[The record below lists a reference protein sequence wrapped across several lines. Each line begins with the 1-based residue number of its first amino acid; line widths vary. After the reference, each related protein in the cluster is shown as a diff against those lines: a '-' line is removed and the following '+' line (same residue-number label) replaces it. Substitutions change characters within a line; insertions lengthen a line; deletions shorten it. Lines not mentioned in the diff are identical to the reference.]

1 MSHSQGN
8 REDEEVIKGVKKEE
22 DVKVAVTVNDDVNYV
37 DLDEYLLGVVA
48 GEMPAN
54 FEKEALKAQVVASRT
69 YVYNRNLS
77 VDNTTNTQV
86 YLDDSEMKKKWGDNY
101 NEYYEKIK
109 SAVAETKNEVMMY
122 QGDYI
127 SALFFS
133 SSNGY
138 TENVEDYFDSS
149 ALPYLRSVDS
159 HWDLTIDPKN
169 TRQMTFT
176 KSELESK
183 FSCENLD
190 FNIFK
195 EHREVFFYQ
204 ADKTN
209 LLNVIKRIMDN
220 YLSKGNA
227 LNNLQI
233 LIPLYQGIV
242 GINEVNKFIQTNY
255 NPHKEVMIKHSDLTF
270 YPDDKVLQLQNDPEK
285 GIMNG
290 DIGYIVD
297 IFADS
302 VGVDFTGKIVRLAS
316 SDLDNLTLAYA
327 ISIHKS
333 QGSEYENVIFPIL
346 SSYSLMLKRKLI
358 YTAITRAKQKLII
371 LGDLELLKHKSK
383 IKEQLRNT
391 SLMEFLE
398 EKKEITPYDFM

>member
-1 MSHSQGN
+1 MKEISVKFGIVFLIVIIFLSMSQSQGN
-8 REDEEVIKGVKKEE
+8 REDDEVIKGVKKE

-109 SAVAETKNEVMMY
+109 SAVAETKNKVMMY

-190 FNIFK
+190 FNI
-195 EHREVFFYQ
+195 
-204 ADKTN
+204 
-209 LLNVIKRIMDN
+209 I
-220 YLSKGNA
+220 
-227 LNNLQI
+227 
-233 LIPLYQGIV
+233 
-242 GINEVNKFIQTNY
+242 
-255 NPHKEVMIKHSDLTF
+255 
-270 YPDDKVLQLQNDPEK
+270 
-285 GIMNG
+285 
-290 DIGYIVD
+290 
-297 IFADS
+297 
-302 VGVDFTGKIVRLAS
+302 
-316 SDLDNLTLAYA
+316 AY
-327 ISIHKS
+327 
-333 QGSEYENVIFPIL
+333 
-346 SSYSLMLKRKLI
+346 
-358 YTAITRAKQKLII
+358 
-371 LGDLELLKHKSK
+371 
-383 IKEQLRNT
+383 
-391 SLMEFLE
+391 
-398 EKKEITPYDFM
+398 KKKWSC

>member
-1 MSHSQGN
+1 MKEISVKFGIVFLIVIIFLSMSQSQGN
-8 REDEEVIKGVKKEE
+8 REDDEVIKGVKKE

-109 SAVAETKNEVMMY
+109 SAVAETKNKVMMY

-190 FNIFK
+190 FIAYKKRGRVGTLSVGGKNYSG
-195 EHREVFFYQ
+195 REVREKLGLPSSCFTIDYANGKYTFTTKGSGHGVGMSQYGAQ
-204 ADKTN
+204 AMALDGASYKDI
-209 LLNVIKRIMDN
+209 LNHYYTGIEIV
-220 YLSKGNA
+220 
-227 LNNLQI
+227 NN
-233 LIPLYQGIV
+233 
-242 GINEVNKFIQTNY
+242 
-255 NPHKEVMIKHSDLTF
+255 
-270 YPDDKVLQLQNDPEK
+270 
-285 GIMNG
+285 
-290 DIGYIVD
+290 
-297 IFADS
+297 
-302 VGVDFTGKIVRLAS
+302 
-316 SDLDNLTLAYA
+316 
-327 ISIHKS
+327 
-333 QGSEYENVIFPIL
+333 
-346 SSYSLMLKRKLI
+346 
-358 YTAITRAKQKLII
+358 
-371 LGDLELLKHKSK
+371 
-383 IKEQLRNT
+383 
-391 SLMEFLE
+391 
-398 EKKEITPYDFM
+398 

>member
-1 MSHSQGN
+1 MKEISVKFGIVFLIVIIFLSMGQSQGN
-8 REDEEVIKGVKKEE
+8 KEDDEVIKEVKKEE
-22 DVKVAVTVNDDVNYV
+22 NVKVAVTVNDDVNYV

-190 FNIFK
+190 FNIIAYK
-195 EHREVFFYQ
+195 KSGRVETLSGGGKNYSGREVREKLGLPSSCFTIDYANGKYTFTTKGSGHGVGMSQYGAQ
-204 ADKTN
+204 AMALDGASYKDI
-209 LLNVIKRIMDN
+209 LNHYYTGIEIV
-220 YLSKGNA
+220 
-227 LNNLQI
+227 NN
-233 LIPLYQGIV
+233 
-242 GINEVNKFIQTNY
+242 
-255 NPHKEVMIKHSDLTF
+255 
-270 YPDDKVLQLQNDPEK
+270 
-285 GIMNG
+285 
-290 DIGYIVD
+290 
-297 IFADS
+297 
-302 VGVDFTGKIVRLAS
+302 
-316 SDLDNLTLAYA
+316 
-327 ISIHKS
+327 
-333 QGSEYENVIFPIL
+333 
-346 SSYSLMLKRKLI
+346 
-358 YTAITRAKQKLII
+358 
-371 LGDLELLKHKSK
+371 
-383 IKEQLRNT
+383 
-391 SLMEFLE
+391 
-398 EKKEITPYDFM
+398 

>member
-1 MSHSQGN
+1 MSQSQGN
-8 REDEEVIKGVKKEE
+8 REDDEVIKGVKKE

-109 SAVAETKNEVMMY
+109 SAVAETKNKVMMY

-190 FNIFK
+190 FNIIAYK
-195 EHREVFFYQ
+195 
-204 ADKTN
+204 
-209 LLNVIKRIMDN
+209 
-220 YLSKGNA
+220 
-227 LNNLQI
+227 
-233 LIPLYQGIV
+233 
-242 GINEVNKFIQTNY
+242 
-255 NPHKEVMIKHSDLTF
+255 
-270 YPDDKVLQLQNDPEK
+270 KVVVL
-285 GIMNG
+285 
-290 DIGYIVD
+290 
-297 IFADS
+297 
-302 VGVDFTGKIVRLAS
+302 RL
-316 SDLDNLTLAYA
+316 
-327 ISIHKS
+327 
-333 QGSEYENVIFPIL
+333 
-346 SSYSLMLKRKLI
+346 
-358 YTAITRAKQKLII
+358 
-371 LGDLELLKHKSK
+371 
-383 IKEQLRNT
+383 
-391 SLMEFLE
+391 
-398 EKKEITPYDFM
+398 

>member
-1 MSHSQGN
+1 MKEISVKFGIVFLIVIIFLSMGQSQGN
-8 REDEEVIKGVKKEE
+8 KEDDEVIKEVKKEE
-22 DVKVAVTVNDDVNYV
+22 NVKVAVTVNDDVNYV

-190 FNIFK
+190 FNI
-195 EHREVFFYQ
+195 
-204 ADKTN
+204 
-209 LLNVIKRIMDN
+209 I
-220 YLSKGNA
+220 
-227 LNNLQI
+227 
-233 LIPLYQGIV
+233 
-242 GINEVNKFIQTNY
+242 
-255 NPHKEVMIKHSDLTF
+255 
-270 YPDDKVLQLQNDPEK
+270 
-285 GIMNG
+285 
-290 DIGYIVD
+290 
-297 IFADS
+297 
-302 VGVDFTGKIVRLAS
+302 
-316 SDLDNLTLAYA
+316 AY
-327 ISIHKS
+327 
-333 QGSEYENVIFPIL
+333 
-346 SSYSLMLKRKLI
+346 
-358 YTAITRAKQKLII
+358 
-371 LGDLELLKHKSK
+371 
-383 IKEQLRNT
+383 
-391 SLMEFLE
+391 
-398 EKKEITPYDFM
+398 KKKWSC

>member
-1 MSHSQGN
+1 MKEISVKFGIVFLIVIIFLSMSQSQGN
-8 REDEEVIKGVKKEE
+8 REDDEVIKGVKKEE

-159 HWDLTIDPKN
+159 HWDLTVDPKN

-176 KSELESK
+176 KS
-183 FSCENLD
+183 
-190 FNIFK
+190 
-195 EHREVFFYQ
+195 
-204 ADKTN
+204 
-209 LLNVIKRIMDN
+209 
-220 YLSKGNA
+220 
-227 LNNLQI
+227 
-233 LIPLYQGIV
+233 
-242 GINEVNKFIQTNY
+242 
-255 NPHKEVMIKHSDLTF
+255 
-270 YPDDKVLQLQNDPEK
+270 
-285 GIMNG
+285 
-290 DIGYIVD
+290 
-297 IFADS
+297 
-302 VGVDFTGKIVRLAS
+302 
-316 SDLDNLTLAYA
+316 
-327 ISIHKS
+327 
-333 QGSEYENVIFPIL
+333 
-346 SSYSLMLKRKLI
+346 
-358 YTAITRAKQKLII
+358 
-371 LGDLELLKHKSK
+371 
-383 IKEQLRNT
+383 
-391 SLMEFLE
+391 
-398 EKKEITPYDFM
+398 

>member
-1 MSHSQGN
+1 MKEISVKFGIVFLIVIIFLSMSQSQGN
-8 REDEEVIKGVKKEE
+8 REDDEVIKGVKKE

-109 SAVAETKNEVMMY
+109 SAVAETKNKVMMY

-183 FSCENLD
+183 FSCEHLD
-190 FNIFK
+190 FNIIGYK
-195 EHREVFFYQ
+195 KSGRVETLSVGGKNYSGREVREKLGLPSSCFTIDYANGKYTFTTKGSGHGVGMSQYGAQ
-204 ADKTN
+204 AMALDGASYKDI
-209 LLNVIKRIMDN
+209 LNHYYTGIEIV
-220 YLSKGNA
+220 
-227 LNNLQI
+227 NN
-233 LIPLYQGIV
+233 
-242 GINEVNKFIQTNY
+242 
-255 NPHKEVMIKHSDLTF
+255 
-270 YPDDKVLQLQNDPEK
+270 
-285 GIMNG
+285 
-290 DIGYIVD
+290 
-297 IFADS
+297 
-302 VGVDFTGKIVRLAS
+302 
-316 SDLDNLTLAYA
+316 
-327 ISIHKS
+327 
-333 QGSEYENVIFPIL
+333 
-346 SSYSLMLKRKLI
+346 
-358 YTAITRAKQKLII
+358 
-371 LGDLELLKHKSK
+371 
-383 IKEQLRNT
+383 
-391 SLMEFLE
+391 
-398 EKKEITPYDFM
+398 